1 MGQGMF
7 GKRITLF
14 KLLGFEVH
22 VDASWLILAALIAW
36 SLAAGLFPSV
46 YKDLPSMTYWW
57 MGIAGALSLF
67 VSIVF
72 HELCHSLVARRF
84 GLQMKG
90 ITLFIFG
97 GVAEMEE
104 EPENAKVEFLMA
116 IAGPASSILLG
127 FIFLGTS
134 KLGTAAGWPVSVNGV
149 LHYLMFVNFLLAG
162 FNLLP
167 AYPLDGGRVL
177 RSALWKWKDNLRW
190 ATHVASQ
197 IGSGFGIALMVI
209 GGANVILFG
218 NIIGGIWWALI
229 GMFLKNASQASYR
242 HILIRRA
249 LEGEKVRA
257 LMKTDVVSVSPKI
270 SVQELVEGYVYKYHF
285 KMFPVVDAGKLA
297 GCITTRRL
305 NEIPRAE
312 WPSRTIGEITTQ
324 CSREIAVTP
333 DMDVTRCLA
342 IMNRTGNSRL
352 IVIDKDSLVGV
363 ITLKD
368 ILGHLSAKTDL
379 DAYEE

>member
-1 MGQGMF
+1 MF

-14 KLLGFEVH
+14 RLMGFEVH
-22 VDASWLILAALIAW
+22 IDASWLILAALIAW
-36 SLAAGLFPSV
+36 SLAAGLFPSM
-46 YKDLPSMTYWW
+46 YKGLSSATYWW

-67 VSIVF
+67 VSIIF

-97 GVAEMEE
+97 GVAEMDE
-104 EPENAKVEFLMA
+104 EPESAKVEFLMA
-116 IAGPASSILLG
+116 IAGPVSSVLLG
-127 FIFLGTS
+127 FIFLAVNE
-134 KLGTAAGWPVSVNGV
+134 LGTAARWPIPVNGV
-149 LHYLMFVNFLLAG
+149 LNYMMFVNFLLAG

-190 ATHVASQ
+190 ATHIASQ
-197 IGSGFGIALMVI
+197 IGSGFGIVLMII
-209 GGANVILFG
+209 GGANVLFFG

-242 HILIRRA
+242 QIIFRRA
-249 LEGEKVRA
+249 LEGEKVRS
-257 LMKTDVVSVSPKI
+257 LMKKDVVAVPPGI
-270 SVQELVEGYVYKYHF
+270 SVEELVEDYVHKYNF
-285 KMFPVVDAGKLA
+285 KMFPVVDGGELV

-305 NEIPRAE
+305 KEIPRAE
-312 WPSRTIGEITTQ
+312 WKNHTVGEITTQ

-333 DMDVTRCLA
+333 DMDVTKSLA
-342 IMNRTGNSRL
+342 VMNRTGNTRL
-352 IVIDKDSLVGV
+352 IVIDNVRLVGV

-368 ILGHLSAKTDL
+368 ILGYISARADL
-379 DAYEE
+379 DAYDE